1 MFVSDITEIAKV
13 TFLNNLAISR
23 NDTALIKFIYLG
35 VSELYR
41 RFNLSVKSETIIT
54 SGNLTVYEL
63 KNEDVNMLLGVYDRT
78 GRELQQTDV
87 MNSLMFEYKLL
98 NYKSFLLRH
107 PFDGL
112 LYTVYKASPKSLN
125 TLEDRIE
132 LPDAMMDALLTYV
145 AYVGHSTINKDN
157 INEASAYSQRFDIAC
172 RELEMQGYRINL
184 STESLSLQVKGYV

>member
-54 SGNLTVYEL
+54 SDNLTVYEL

>member
-184 STESLSLQVKGYV
+184 STESLALQAKGYV

>member
-54 SGNLTVYEL
+54 SDNLTVYEL
-63 KNEDVNMLLGVYDRT
+63 KNEDVNMLLSVYDRT
-78 GRELQQTDV
+78 GRELQQTDITD
-87 MNSLMFEYKLL
+87 SLMFEYKLL

-107 PFDGL
+107 PSNGL
-112 LYTVYKASPKSLN
+112 LYAVYKASPKPLSDL
-125 TLEDRIE
+125 TDRIE

-172 RELEMQGYRINL
+172 KELEMQGYRVNL
-184 STESLSLQVKGYV
+184 STESLALQAKGYI

>member
-54 SGNLTVYEL
+54 SDNLTVYEL

-78 GRELQQTDV
+78 GRELQQTDITD
-87 MNSLMFEYKLL
+87 SLMFEYKLL

-107 PFDGL
+107 PFNGL
-112 LYTVYKASPKSLN
+112 LYAVYKASPKPLSDL
-125 TLEDRIE
+125 TDRIE
-132 LPDAMMDALLTYV
+132 LPDAMLDALLTYV

-184 STESLSLQVKGYV
+184 STESLALQAKGYV

>member
-54 SGNLTVYEL
+54 SDNLTVYEL
-63 KNEDVNMLLGVYDRT
+63 KNEDVNMLLSVYDRT
-78 GRELQQTDV
+78 GRELQQTDITD
-87 MNSLMFEYKLL
+87 SLMFEYKLL

-107 PFDGL
+107 PSNGL
-112 LYTVYKASPKSLN
+112 LYAVYKASPKPLSDL
-125 TLEDRIE
+125 TDRIE

-172 RELEMQGYRINL
+172 KELEMQGYRVNL
-184 STESLSLQVKGYV
+184 STESLALQAKGYV

>member
-23 NDTALIKFIYLG
+23 NDTALMKFIYLG

-54 SGNLTVYEL
+54 SDNLTVYEL
-63 KNEDVNMLLGVYDRT
+63 KNEDVNMLLSVYDRT
-78 GRELQQTDV
+78 GRELQQTDITD
-87 MNSLMFEYKLL
+87 SLMFEYKLL

-107 PFDGL
+107 PSNGL
-112 LYTVYKASPKSLN
+112 LYAVYKASPKPLSDL
-125 TLEDRIE
+125 TDRIE

-172 RELEMQGYRINL
+172 KELEMQGYRINL
-184 STESLSLQVKGYV
+184 STESLALQAKGYI

>member
-54 SGNLTVYEL
+54 SDNLTVYEL
-63 KNEDVNMLLGVYDRT
+63 KNEDVNMLLSVYDRT
-78 GRELQQTDV
+78 GRELQQTDITD
-87 MNSLMFEYKLL
+87 SLMFEYKLL

-107 PFDGL
+107 PSNGL
-112 LYTVYKASPKSLN
+112 LYAVYKASPKPLSDL
-125 TLEDRIE
+125 TDRIE

-172 RELEMQGYRINL
+172 KELEMQGYRINL
-184 STESLSLQVKGYV
+184 STESLALQAKGYI